1 LFPRVPNSHV
11 EVTAVAD
18 HARDGV
24 RKMMEVQHRFLDARG
39 TKLTQDPSDDRLASD
54 GHGCFG
60 ANEGKWTKPGGEAGG
75 QDERRNHS
83 S

>member
-1 LFPRVPNSHV
+1 M
-11 EVTAVAD
+11 
-18 HARDGV
+18 
-24 RKMMEVQHRFLDARG
+24 RKVVQIQHRILDTG
-39 TKLTQDPSDDRLASD
+39 STKLAQDPSDDRLASD

-60 ANEGKWTKPGGEAGG
+60 ANKRKGTKPGGEAGG